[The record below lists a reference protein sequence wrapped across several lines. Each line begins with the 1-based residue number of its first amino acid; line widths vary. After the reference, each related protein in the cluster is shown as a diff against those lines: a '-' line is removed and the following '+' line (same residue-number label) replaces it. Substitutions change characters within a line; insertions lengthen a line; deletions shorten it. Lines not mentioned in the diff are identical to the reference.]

1 MKFCFRGTIIAC
13 SIAIASVSPARAD
26 TLWIYGGGQDL
37 YSTVQ
42 ISDTQNIQP
51 PFTDEIEDTS
61 YSFDTT
67 IGYYFTFNYRFPGY
81 SVPESTALAVYA
93 NSGGI
98 DDSGL
103 SSGKG
108 WAAFK
113 LTWEHRVNFAGW
125 DVRGYNTLLIKY
137 KSSLPYHKA
146 DIFFGQC
153 DNPYDPAFVDSIGTI
168 AADSTWT
175 TTAIPIPPPRKT
187 FDSTE
192 YLSDSAERQYLE
204 EIRFII
210 HNVPSH
216 ITDSTSPP
224 GNFCLDE
231 VGVTNVAS
239 SIRPQF
245 MQPAIHPAIRQF
257 ADRIVLTVPAGAY
270 KISIVDLSGREVF
283 MKESRESGRVA
294 TFSIATTKFA
304 RGMYLLNVAGQ
315 GQHIQQKFILGQ

>member
-1 MKFCFRGTIIAC
+1 MKLCFTGTIITS
-13 SIAIASVSPARAD
+13 SIAIASVFPARAD
-26 TLWIYGGGQDL
+26 TLWIYGGGQNL

-42 ISDTQNIQP
+42 ISDTSNIQP
-51 PFTDEIEDTS
+51 PFTDEVEDTS

-67 IGYYFTFNYRFPGY
+67 IGYYFTYNYKFICAGADT
-81 SVPESTALAVYA
+81 VNNVV
-93 NSGGI
+93 NSC
-98 DDSGL
+98 L

-125 DVRGYNTLLIKY
+125 DVRGYKTLLIKH

-146 DIFFGQC
+146 DIFFGCCLNNQG
-153 DNPYDPAFVDSIGTI
+153 PAFVDSIGTI
-168 AADSTWT
+168 AACSTWT
-175 TTAIPIPPPRKT
+175 TTAIPIPPPRDT

-192 YLSDSAERQYLE
+192 FLSDSAERQYLE
-204 EIRFII
+204 EVRFII

-231 VGVTNVAS
+231 VGVTTNVIS
-239 SIRPQF
+239 SIKPQSIQSTF
-245 MQPAIHPAIRQF
+245 HSAIRQL
-257 ADRIVLTVPAGAY
+257 ADRIVLTMPAGAY

-283 MKESRESGRVA
+283 IKDSRESERVA
-294 TFSIATTKFA
+294 TVSIATTKFA
-304 RGMYLLNVAGQ
+304 RGIYLLNVAGE
-315 GQHIQQKFILGQ
+315 GQHIQQKFILGL